1 MIAEKNI
8 EIMSQRKVIVITG
21 ITAGIGCALVEWFL
35 KHGHTVIGCG
45 RSVSKITEMM
55 KKFQSK
61 KCSLDVV
68 DVSEP
73 EEVKNWAQT
82 VCKLYGAPD
91 LLLNNAAI
99 ANKPNN
105 LWEVP
110 LEEFDEVI
118 DINLK
123 GVNYVIHYF
132 LPYMLKA
139 MQGIIVN
146 FSSGWG
152 RSTASNTAPYCATK
166 WGVEGLSMA
175 LAQELPEP
183 LACMPMN
190 PGIIYTEMLE
200 NFFGESAKYYRTPKK
215 WAETA
220 GPFLLSLNRENNGER
235 LTAP

>member
-183 LACMPMN
+183 LACIPMN

-200 NFFGESAKYYRTPKK
+200 NFFWGECKILSNTKK
-215 WAETA
+215 M
-220 GPFLLSLNRENNGER
+220 G
-235 LTAP
+235 